1 MYGYVSKCDKSNE
14 VKDWNLANIKKVDH
28 REEVSKLNI
37 FNEVKEPQPLN
48 LENIKITFEVNQ
60 RLKYQILINLKIL
73 MKYMN

>member
-28 REEVSKLNI
+28 REEASKLNI
-37 FNEVKEPQPLN
+37 FNEVKERQPLN
-48 LENIKITFEVNQ
+48 LENIKRTFEVNQ